1 MGSHYIFCV
10 FVLFCASSF
19 ACMVI
24 PTYVGPY
31 LIVATDRKLAGKIDN
46 QDIYEV
52 SGFEI
57 IPFMASTHH
66 LTEAQVSLMFSMCVC
81 ACTCVLCVHVCVV
94 CAGQII
100 TASHRTN
107 VQPYLQC
114 VRSFFSWPDKTS
126 RQK

>member
-1 MGSHYIFCV
+1 
-10 FVLFCASSF
+10 
-19 ACMVI
+19 MVI

-81 ACTCVLCVHVCVV
+81 VHVCVV
-94 CAGQII
+94 CACMHV
-100 TASHRTN
+100 S
-107 VQPYLQC
+107 VC
-114 VRSFFSWPDKTS
+114 VCVCVCTCVLCVAEFERRENK
-126 RQK
+126 